1 MSDISNNSKEI
12 FAERLEYAMKRA
24 GITAAELAK
33 KTGLSP
39 SLISQYLSKKFT
51 AKNDK
56 AYILAEALNVSPTWL
71 MGLDDKR
78 DRVTVVLPSPER
90 IRTIPVYSRI
100 SCGTGLFVDDEIVD
114 TITIPVSM
122 LPNRSAEYFAQ
133 YAAGDSMTGA
143 GIFPGDLVIFR
154 KTNIID
160 NGQIGCFCIDT
171 NEATCKKFSRIG
183 GTIFLLPANDK
194 YSPIP
199 IEPENECFRIVG
211 VKALLISKEKNR

>member
-1 MSDISNNSKEI
+1 MTLGEFIKYRRKE
-12 FAERLEYAMKRA
+12 L
-24 GITAAELAK
+24 
-33 KTGLSP
+33 GLSAEQIADQCGVAP
-39 SLISQYLSKKFT
+39 STVYRWENGDTEKIPAGQLKKLAAALRCKPSTLIDDEQTNVFLP
-51 AKNDK
+51 NP
-56 AYILAEALNVSPTWL
+56 EAV
-71 MGLDDKR
+71 
-78 DRVTVVLPSPER
+78 
-90 IRTIPVYSRI
+90 RTIPVYSRI